1 MVVYGNACNNYFN
14 FIYIYKNVI
23 NTKGYAYRKLE
34 NMINNNDIDLSTVI
48 MDKKKYVRKFE
59 EMFQDRI
66 RERLY

>member
-1 MVVYGNACNNYFN
+1 MVVYGNACHNYFN